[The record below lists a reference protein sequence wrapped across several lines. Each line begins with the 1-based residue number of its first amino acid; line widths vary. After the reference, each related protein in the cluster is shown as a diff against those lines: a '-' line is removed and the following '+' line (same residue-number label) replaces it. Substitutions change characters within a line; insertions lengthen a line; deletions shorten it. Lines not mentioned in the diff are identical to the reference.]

1 MGRGMI
7 LVVHVH
13 RLSVSNR
20 MRIALYMS
28 PIDPVLNQIR
38 HGKVR
43 RVFKFHVQPYCQNRH
58 LASMY
63 NYFETR
69 PRYVGLELEKQAVT
83 CTYKQNGKIT

>member
-7 LVVHVH
+7 LVIHVH

-43 RVFKFHVQPYCQNRH
+43 GMIKCLQVPCSTI
-58 LASMY
+58 LS
-63 NYFETR
+63 E
-69 PRYVGLELEKQAVT
+69 
-83 CTYKQNGKIT
+83 